1 MLSIPLPTLHAI
13 VAKMEAEST
22 LLHAEQLVGGAS
34 AEVILLHVQRS
45 DGTTERL
52 VLRVH
57 SEQDREHNPD
67 VAQHEF
73 MLLQTLYEVG
83 LPVAQP
89 RFLDVTGQLYPVHY
103 LLVGYIEGSAEFSPR
118 DLTDFID
125 QSAALLAKVHQAEVS
140 PALNFLSNRA
150 ELALWWI
157 GLQPDA
163 LDAELD
169 EARLRAVLRAAF
181 PLQQVNTS
189 TLLHGDFWAGNLIWR
204 EGKLVGLI
212 DWEDAEIGDPLS
224 DLAISRLE
232 MLWAFGADAMQ
243 QFTAAYKAH
252 MPYLDYGN
260 LPYWDLFSALRPA
273 GQLRDWAAAWVGYGR
288 PDVTVTTM
296 TVAHQWFVEQALG
309 QIGITGG

>member
-1 MLSIPLPTLHAI
+1 MLSIPLPTLQTI
-13 VAKMEAEST
+13 LAKMEADST
-22 LLHAEQLVGGAS
+22 LINAEQLVGGAS
-34 AEVILLHVQRS
+34 AQVILLHVQRP
-45 DGTTERL
+45 DGSTERL

-73 MLLQTLYEVG
+73 TLLQTLYEVG

-89 RFLDVTGQLYPVHY
+89 RFLDVSGQLYPIPY
-103 LLVGYIEGSAEFSPR
+103 LVVRYIEGQPDFSPR
-118 DLTDFID
+118 DLADFID
-125 QSAALLAKVHQAEVS
+125 QSAALLARIHRAEKP

-163 LDAELD
+163 LDAELE
-169 EARLRAVLRAAF
+169 EARLRAVLRTTF
-181 PLQQVNTS
+181 PLQQANPS

-204 EGKLVGLI
+204 EGRLVGII

-224 DLAISRLE
+224 DLAISRLD
-232 MLWAFGADAMQ
+232 MLWAFGEDAMQ
-243 QFTAAYKAH
+243 QFTSAYRAQ
-252 MPYLDYGN
+252 MPQLDYGN

-273 GQLRDWAAAWVGYGR
+273 GQLEEWAAAWVGYGR
-288 PDVTVTTM
+288 PDVTFTTM
-296 TVAHQWFVEQALG
+296 RAAHGWFVQQALG
-309 QIGITGG
+309 QISITDG